1 MNPRI
6 LIVDDCRA
14 RVELLWK
21 LLGGDYEL
29 AAASDGGKGLTML
42 PKFGP
47 DLVLVSNSISAP
59 DACETCRRIKDSP
72 MRGFT
77 QVILIGRKPPS
88 QERLRGY
95 AAGADDYLSRPLSQ
109 AEFLAKIHV
118 RFRLRGTLTELW
130 RANSRVLSC
139 NDELERLIEQRSDEI
154 LATRD
159 VAVFALA
166 KLSESRD
173 SETGEHVERMRHYC
187 QILAEQLSRNGP
199 YAERID
205 QQFLEDLY
213 RSSPLHDIGKVGI
226 PDAIL
231 LKPGRL
237 TADEFEIMK
246 THATIG
252 ADALADAARQSQC
265 GSFLRMAI
273 EITRHH
279 HERFDGSGYP
289 NGLSG
294 HRIPLAARIVALADV
309 FDALTSRRVYK
320 AAIEPDVAR
329 QMIEQG
335 SGRHFDPVIVAAFQA
350 CYDRLLRAM
359 DDRRSAAAAN
369 VFEDAAVELALQP
382 AAMV

>member
-1 MNPRI
+1 M
-6 LIVDDCRA
+6 
-14 RVELLWK
+14 
-21 LLGGDYEL
+21 GD
-29 AAASDGGKGLTML
+29 
-42 PKFGP
+42 
-47 DLVLVSNSISAP
+47 
-59 DACETCRRIKDSP
+59 
-72 MRGFT
+72 FT
-77 QVILIGRKPPS
+77 QVILIGRKPS
-88 QERLRGY
+88 TEERLRGY
-95 AAGADDYLSRPLSQ
+95 AAGADEYLSRPLSPD
-109 AEFLAKIHV
+109 EFLAKIHV
-118 RFRLRGTLTELW
+118 QFRLRNTLTELW
-130 RANSRVLSC
+130 RANSQVLSS

-187 QILAEQLSRNGP
+187 QILAEQLSRKGP

-231 LKPGRL
+231 LKPSRL
-237 TADEFEIMK
+237 TVDEFEIMK
-246 THATIG
+246 THAMIG
-252 ADALADAARQSQC
+252 ADALADAARQSHC

-289 NGLSG
+289 SGLAG

-320 AAIEPDVAR
+320 AAIAPDVAR
-329 QMIEQG
+329 QMIEEG
-335 SGRHFDPVIVAAFQA
+335 SGRHFDPVIVEAFQD
-350 CYDRLLRAM
+350 CYDRLLIAM
-359 DDRRSAAAAN
+359 GDRSSAAAASA
-369 VFEDAAVELALQP
+369 FEDAAIELAMQP
-382 AAMV
+382 VAMV